1 MQILSIQIID
11 PDTKAPV
18 SLEDWKKESDPTR
31 AEWILIETDELKPFL
46 LHKKLAD
53 SGRSFT
59 FDEALKAGNILTRAQ
74 GLALYEARYA
84 ANINDILDLIGG
96 DRICG
101 WVWTCEEDSVRQCNA
116 TSAWLVHLSYGGV
129 ANPTKTTGFQVR
141 LVAKSKY

>member
-53 SGRSFT
+53 G
-59 FDEALKAGNILTRAQ
+59 
-74 GLALYEARYA
+74 
-84 ANINDILDLIGG
+84 
-96 DRICG
+96 
-101 WVWTCEEDSVRQCNA
+101 WTCEEDSEPQCNA
-116 TSAWLVHLSYGGV
+116 TSAWLVHLNYGGV